1 MPNRT
6 SHINTAL
13 KPTSTPA
20 FANASVGRHRLFAVA
35 FACTVVLTSCVA
47 QATANLENTYWKLTH
62 LGDVPVIAGEKLR
75 EPHLVLRSQDQ
86 RVGGSSG
93 CNRLMGGYAR
103 EGEAL
108 AFSRLAGT
116 RMACAE
122 GMDTEQQFLAVLEQT
137 KTWKIVGGHLELF
150 DAGGRLLARFEA
162 RDLQ

>member
-1 MPNRT
+1 VT
-6 SHINTAL
+6 
-13 KPTSTPA
+13 
-20 FANASVGRHRLFAVA
+20 
-35 FACTVVLTSCVA
+35 

-62 LGDVPVIAGEKLR
+62 LGDVPVIAGEKQR
-75 EPHLVLRSQDQ
+75 EAHLVFGSQDR

-103 EGEAL
+103 KGETL
-108 AFSRLAGT
+108 VFSRLAGT

-122 GMDTEQQFLAVLEQT
+122 GMDTERQFLAVLEQT
-137 KTWKIVGGHLELF
+137 KTWKIVIKHLELF

>member
-1 MPNRT
+1 M
-6 SHINTAL
+6 
-13 KPTSTPA
+13 KPAPAPA
-20 FANASVGRHRLFAVA
+20 FVSHFGGQAKLLAATLTCAVV
-35 FACTVVLTSCVA
+35 FTTSVA

-62 LGDVPVIAGEKLR
+62 LGDVPVIAGEKQR
-75 EPHLVLRSQDQ
+75 EPHLVLRSQDR

-93 CNRLMGGYAR
+93 CNRLMGGYAL
-103 EGEAL
+103 EGEKL

-137 KTWKIVGGHLELF
+137 KTWKIAGGHLELF
-150 DAGGRLLARFEA
+150 DAGSRLLARFEA

>member
-1 MPNRT
+1 MT
-6 SHINTAL
+6 ITC
-13 KPTSTPA
+13 TPA
-20 FANASVGRHRLFAVA
+20 FAEASAGRRHLFAA
-35 FACTVVLTSCVA
+35 ALACTVALTSCVA

-62 LGDVPVIAGEKLR
+62 LGDVPVIAGEKQR

-86 RVGGSSG
+86 RVSGSSG
-93 CNRLMGGYAR
+93 CNRLMGGYTR
-103 EGEAL
+103 EGGTL

-122 GMDTEQQFLAVLEQT
+122 GMDTEQHFLAVLEQV
-137 KTWKIVGGHLELF
+137 KTWKIVGGHLGLL